1 MVVIS
6 MAQSM
11 GIIGSEVFSAMVLMV
26 VVSVIVT
33 PIALKYVVAL
43 KKRSAS

>member
-6 MAQSM
+6 MAQSI
-11 GIIGSEVFSAMVLMV
+11 GIIGPEVFSAIVLMV

-33 PIALKYVVAL
+33 PIALKYTVGL
-43 KKRSAS
+43 KKKSAS